1 MRWEDEEGKVGKMG
15 GLELWGKM
23 VEGIIAAEEAA
34 AGAEGG
40 GGEGVGGEN
49 GLVVHVEKP
58 TNEEGITG
66 LGYTDMGECDQEV
79 ENNREITETEPKLE
93 LRIATGLEDMLL
105 DDEEEQPTLDDQD
118 LPSTSQLGSS
128 TLD

>member
-40 GGEGVGGEN
+40 GGEGGEGVGGEN

-66 LGYTDMGECDQEV
+66 PGDSDMGECDQEV
-79 ENNREITETEPKLE
+79 ENTEE
-93 LRIATGLEDMLL
+93 
-105 DDEEEQPTLDDQD
+105 
-118 LPSTSQLGSS
+118 
-128 TLD
+128 